1 MHARHRRGQAAYAS
15 GLAAEETVCAALA
28 ADGWT
33 VLARRLRTGAGE
45 VDVVAA
51 KAGILSI
58 IEVKSRKTLADA
70 ALALTLHQQARLA
83 RACNIILDMYPDQG
97 RHGVRFDI
105 VVVDPAGQVRRVA
118 DAFRLGDF
126 AD

>member
-1 MHARHRRGQAAYAS
+1 MDARRRRGRTAYAN
-15 GLAAEETVCAALA
+15 GLAAEESVCATLV

-33 VLARRLRTGAGE
+33 IIARRLRTGAGE

-58 IEVKSRKTLADA
+58 IEVKSRRTLADA
-70 ALALTLHQQARLA
+70 ALALTLRQQARLA
-83 RACNIILDMYPDQG
+83 RACDIILDRYPEHG

-105 VVVDPAGQVRRVA
+105 VVVDPAGRVRRVA
-118 DAFRLGDF
+118 DAFRPGDGTG
-126 AD
+126 